1 MEGISQKSPEDRLL
15 EGNDDE
21 TDDDTL
27 RSVSDSDVGNS
38 DVCEDSTSA
47 NACGGSLVG
56 VWASKK

>member
-1 MEGISQKSPEDRLL
+1 MDGISQKSPEDRLL

-38 DVCEDSTSA
+38 DVCEDSVST
-47 NACGGSLVG
+47 NA
-56 VWASKK
+56 